1 MFISSADFDLQ
12 KIADSGQCFR
22 MYNIGNGRF
31 RIIAR
36 DRVLYLEQKD
46 GGVLLSCNDGEFSAF
61 WEKYFDLSNDYEH
74 FRKSIDESDL
84 YLTKAAEF
92 GRGIRILEQDPWE
105 MLITFIISQR
115 KNIPAIQKSV
125 EMLCAKCGKP
135 IVSDGEILFAF
146 PTPRALAFLSDEELR
161 ACSLGYRAPYV
172 HAAAAMVTDGS
183 LDLDSL
189 RELCDEEL
197 LSVLQTVPGVGPKV
211 ANCVLLFGYHRLG
224 AFPIDVWIK
233 RVLDTEYNGA
243 FPLER
248 YTGFGG
254 VIQQYMFFYAR
265 SEDYKKH
272 PAKL

>member
-1 MFISSADFDLQ
+1 MFIRSKDFDLQ

-22 MYNIGNGRF
+22 MYNVGENRF

-36 DRVLYLEQKD
+36 DKLLYLEQAD
-46 GGVLLSCNDGEFSAF
+46 GGVFLSCSEKEFEEY
-61 WEKYFDLSNDYEH
+61 WHRYFDLWNDYEH
-74 FRKSIDESDL
+74 FRESVDANDE
-84 YLTKAAEF
+84 YLTKAAQF

-135 IVSDGEILFAF
+135 IQGNDELLFAF
-146 PTPRALAFLSDEELR
+146 PTAKALASLTSEELNS
-161 ACSLGYRAPYV
+161 CSLGYRSPYV
-172 HAAAAMVTDGS
+172 HAAAEMVASGK
-183 LDLDSL
+183 LDLNAL
-189 RELCDEEL
+189 KRLNDEDL
-197 LSVLQTVPGVGPKV
+197 LSALQTVPGVGPKV

-233 RVLDTEYNGA
+233 RVLDAEYKGD

-248 YTGFGG
+248 YEGFAG
-254 VIQQYMFFYAR
+254 VIQQYMFFFAR
-265 SEDYKKH
+265 SEEYKERLTKV
-272 PAKL
+272 